1 MEREKREWR
10 GPGLVW
16 PVILIG
22 AGIVFLLNNMGLLA
36 WDVWE
41 TIFRLWPV
49 LLIAFG
55 LEILIGRRS
64 TWASLL
70 VVVLLLVAMIG
81 GIWYLAGTNL
91 AAGSGTDLRTEE
103 IREYL
108 EGATAADVEIGFG
121 AGTMFLGA
129 LPESDDKLIEGS
141 VVLGRNERLINNHR
155 EVGDTARYTLR
166 TEGSFSLFPFLG
178 RWRREVEDR
187 TWSLRLNR
195 DIPIRLTVDTG
206 AGKTTLSLENLNL
219 TRLDVDTGV
228 GQTIVTM
235 PARGRLRAQV
245 NAGVGEVIIRIPVG
259 MAARIQVDK
268 GIGAIDVRGD
278 YRRQDDTYTAR
289 DYDTA
294 DNRVDLEVD
303 GGVGRIVIEEYTG
316 E

>member
-1 MEREKREWR
+1 MEQEKREWR

-64 TWASLL
+64 AWASLL
-70 VVVLLLVAMIG
+70 VVVLLLVVMIG
-81 GIWYLAGTNL
+81 SIWYLAGVNL
-91 AAGSGTDLRTEE
+91 AAGSGADLRTEE
-103 IREYL
+103 VRESV

-129 LPESDDKLIEGS
+129 LPESDSKLIEGS
-141 VVLGRNERLINNHR
+141 VVLGRNERLISNHR

-166 TEGSFSLFPFLG
+166 TEGTFSFFPFLG
-178 RWRREVEDR
+178 RWDRERGDR
-187 TWSLRLNR
+187 TWDLRLNR
-195 DIPIRLTVDTG
+195 DIPMRLTVNTG
-206 AGKTTLSLENLNL
+206 AGKSILNLENLDL
-219 TRLDVDTGV
+219 TRLDVNTGV

-235 PARGRLRAQV
+235 PARGRFRAQV
-245 NAGVGEVIIRIPVG
+245 DAGVGEVIIRIPQG

-268 GIGAIDVRGD
+268 GIGGVDVRGD
-278 YRRQDDTYTAR
+278 YRRQGDTYTSR

-294 DNRVDLEVD
+294 DDRLELEVN
-303 GGVGRIVIEEYTG
+303 GGVGRIVIEEFRG